1 VIIGNLDLLREKF
14 RNQGTNRELIDDSLS
29 SALSGRELVQRLLA
43 FGSRQG
49 LEPEPVDPNN
59 IVLRLSRLLK
69 RKLGE
74 TIKIRSVLNDD
85 LWPIAVDKRQFEMS
99 LLNLIFIARDA
110 MTHGGRLTIESK
122 NIVVHPPFGE
132 HETTPGSYVTLAV
145 IDTGTGMTA
154 DVAAQALQPFFTTKL
169 PSSGSGLGLSMVYG
183 FVKQSGGYLTIDTK
197 PGDGTSV
204 TLYLPMANDDRARAE
219 SRVAA

>member
-1 VIIGNLDLLREKF
+1 MIIGNLDLLREKF

-132 HETTPGSYVTLAV
+132 HETSEFASHV
-145 IDTGTGMTA
+145 
-154 DVAAQALQPFFTTKL
+154 
-169 PSSGSGLGLSMVYG
+169 SCW
-183 FVKQSGGYLTIDTK
+183 
-197 PGDGTSV
+197 DGPDCGCNPARRHARRRLV
-204 TLYLPMANDDRARAE
+204 RAW
-219 SRVAA
+219 SPH